1 MYEQEIVGLK
11 SLELFAKDMYGDTDP
26 SDMMYDE
33 PPIKFVRNKDV
44 YEVQLKLMFANP
56 VDIDV
61 WVTGDELFVQIGN
74 QRKIITL
81 PISLTGL
88 EPGDAVFKDKW
99 LHIPFDLNRNNHS
112 RSQKE
117 QKAYERG

>member
-1 MYEQEIVGLK
+1 
-11 SLELFAKDMYGDTDP
+11 
-26 SDMMYDE
+26 MMYDE
-33 PPIKFVRNKDV
+33 PPIKFVRNGNV

-61 WVTGDELFVQIGN
+61 WVTGDELYVQIGN

-99 LHIPFDLNRNNHS
+99 LHIPFDLDRHDHT
-112 RSQKE
+112 QLHKE
-117 QKAYERG
+117 QKAYDRG